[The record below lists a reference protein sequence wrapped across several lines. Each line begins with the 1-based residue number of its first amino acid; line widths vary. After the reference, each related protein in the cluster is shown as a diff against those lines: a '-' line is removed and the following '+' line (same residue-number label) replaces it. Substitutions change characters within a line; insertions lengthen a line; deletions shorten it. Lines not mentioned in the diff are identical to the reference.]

1 MYVEGNRSMIVLKII
16 IAICL
21 FTGIFSFFWY
31 LQKTKI
37 IEKGLTAARGSIKET
52 TAKRQIE
59 AHANLLIR
67 YKKNKSKLER
77 TIENPEKLYIYSRI
91 GKLFRGL
98 SFEAWA
104 VLLVL
109 TTAGAYLG
117 TLLITRNPITGLL
130 AAIGYYGTIK
140 IIEMILARRN
150 YKTIDKALLEFLN
163 QLGNFSAI
171 QGEITNVLHHTA
183 QYTPPMLAEA
193 LEECYIEAQTTG
205 NVSAALMGLSEQF
218 EHEKFKEIII
228 NLEVCSRYTANL
240 KVIVDSLRRNLMDA
254 KRASQE
260 RRAIA
265 DSAIIEMV
273 ILSVM
278 LLIVLLVVDTM
289 VKASIWDILFHSLVG
304 YIALGVAG
312 ICYLIFGLAILK
324 ESSLKILPALIAI
337 LSFLLMIYVGKT
349 YHPMAA
355 LHRTYIRIDGILHE
369 KKVFFDYEETRRFL
383 MSHGAADHFGSWIDP
398 VKYLAI
404 RISLAAIGF
413 TVGIYVNAFLG
424 LVGMVIGFFLLPL
437 LLLYMNNKDN
447 DAMTPQIQTLYS
459 LLQVQIHA
467 GVPMIDALSES
478 YQSFPAGRLR
488 NALSEFSTTIYFN
501 GSFDKSL
508 EELNEKFDN
517 GFIDSLCIILL
528 QARESGQAMELLRDI
543 SQQITDMQASL
554 QLKKKEKL
562 NRITTF
568 CLMGIMGAMI
578 GVALYAAITQ
588 MYASVGSF

>member
-77 TIENPEKLYIYSRI
+77 MIEN
-91 GKLFRGL
+91 LFRGL

-265 DSAIIEMV
+265 DSAIVEMV

-278 LLIVLLVVDTM
+278 LLIVLVVVDTM
-289 VKASIWDILFHSLVG
+289 VKASIWDILLHSIVG

-312 ICYLIFGLAILK
+312 FCYLIFGLAVMK
-324 ESSLKILPALIAI
+324 E
-337 LSFLLMIYVGKT
+337 
-349 YHPMAA
+349 
-355 LHRTYIRIDGILHE
+355 R
-369 KKVFFDYEETRRFL
+369 
-383 MSHGAADHFGSWIDP
+383 
-398 VKYLAI
+398 
-404 RISLAAIGF
+404 
-413 TVGIYVNAFLG
+413 
-424 LVGMVIGFFLLPL
+424 
-437 LLLYMNNKDN
+437 
-447 DAMTPQIQTLYS
+447 
-459 LLQVQIHA
+459 
-467 GVPMIDALSES
+467 
-478 YQSFPAGRLR
+478 
-488 NALSEFSTTIYFN
+488 
-501 GSFDKSL
+501 
-508 EELNEKFDN
+508 
-517 GFIDSLCIILL
+517 
-528 QARESGQAMELLRDI
+528 
-543 SQQITDMQASL
+543 
-554 QLKKKEKL
+554 
-562 NRITTF
+562 
-568 CLMGIMGAMI
+568 
-578 GVALYAAITQ
+578 
-588 MYASVGSF
+588 

>member
-21 FTGIFSFFWY
+21 FTGIFFNTRTI
-31 LQKTKI
+31 QKTKI

-77 TIENPEKLYIYSRI
+77 MIENPEKLYIYSRI

-265 DSAIIEMV
+265 DSAIVEMV

-278 LLIVLLVVDTM
+278 LLIVLVVVDTM
-289 VKASIWDILFHSLVG
+289 VKASIWDILLHSIVG

-312 ICYLIFGLAILK
+312 FCYLIFGLAVMK
-324 ESSLKILPALIAI
+324 E
-337 LSFLLMIYVGKT
+337 
-349 YHPMAA
+349 
-355 LHRTYIRIDGILHE
+355 R
-369 KKVFFDYEETRRFL
+369 
-383 MSHGAADHFGSWIDP
+383 
-398 VKYLAI
+398 
-404 RISLAAIGF
+404 
-413 TVGIYVNAFLG
+413 
-424 LVGMVIGFFLLPL
+424 
-437 LLLYMNNKDN
+437 
-447 DAMTPQIQTLYS
+447 
-459 LLQVQIHA
+459 
-467 GVPMIDALSES
+467 
-478 YQSFPAGRLR
+478 
-488 NALSEFSTTIYFN
+488 
-501 GSFDKSL
+501 
-508 EELNEKFDN
+508 
-517 GFIDSLCIILL
+517 
-528 QARESGQAMELLRDI
+528 
-543 SQQITDMQASL
+543 
-554 QLKKKEKL
+554 
-562 NRITTF
+562 
-568 CLMGIMGAMI
+568 
-578 GVALYAAITQ
+578 
-588 MYASVGSF
+588 